1 MRFPWSKRET
11 PVALQADRPAAAFEL
26 NAPAQLMQLWGIG
39 TGDYTTPVS
48 RAQAM
53 SVPAVKK
60 ARDLIAGSVG
70 GLPVRVQNERTRER
84 LDLPPLLAQPEA
96 HLARSVTMVKIV
108 EDLLFNERSWL
119 RIVEK
124 DAKTDYPTKVR
135 RLDHVLV
142 RENQKVYAARDGSVQ
157 GDTLEQVPDS
167 LLIRIE
173 SPTDGWLTAG
183 ARVIR
188 QALLLDKLAAR
199 IAASPRPQGVFTPV
213 EGVDPGDRDEIQEM
227 LDDWN
232 ADRGDST
239 WGYVGA
245 ALKLNP
251 LSWTA
256 EEIQLADSRQH
267 AVLEIA
273 RLTGLDAEDL
283 GVSTT
288 SRTYQNSEQRRLDRI
303 TDVLLPY
310 IEQENVYRSANGHSA
325 IQDRLSMDDVLPPG
339 RVVRFGFDGFLRAD
353 SKTRYEALEIGRR
366 VGAYDDERI
375 AEVED
380 IPVARVK
387 APEPT
392 PAAPTPMPAVRENAD
407 A

>member
-1 MRFPWSKRET
+1 VRFPWSRRGET
-11 PVALQADRPAAAFEL
+11 PVALQADRPDAAFDL
-26 NAPAQLMQLWGIG
+26 SAPAQLMQLWGIG
-39 TGDYTTPVS
+39 TGDYTQPVS

-70 GLPVRVQNERTRER
+70 GLPVRVQNETTRER
-84 LDLPPLLAQPEA
+84 LPLLPPLLAQPEA
-96 HLARSVTMVKIV
+96 HLARSVSMVKTV
-108 EDLLFNERSWL
+108 EDMLFEGRSWW
-119 RIVEK
+119 RITEF
-124 DAKTDYPTKVR
+124 DPKTNYPTKVR

-142 RENQKVYAARDGSVQ
+142 RENQRVYAARDGSVQ
-157 GDTLEQVPDS
+157 GDTLEQVPDE

-188 QALLLDKLAAR
+188 QALLLDKIAAR
-199 IAASPRPQGVFTPV
+199 IAASPRPQGVFTPK
-213 EGVDPGDRDEIQEM
+213 EGVDPGDHDEIQEM
-227 LDDWN
+227 LDAWN
-232 ADRGDST
+232 ADRSENS
-239 WGYVGA
+239 WAYVGA
-245 ALKLNP
+245 ALDLSP

-256 EEIQLADSRQH
+256 EQIQLADSRQH

-303 TDVLLPY
+303 TDVLSPY
-310 IEQENVYRSANGHSA
+310 ISA
-325 IQDRLSMDDVLPPG
+325 IADRLSMDDVLPPG
-339 RVVRFGFDGFLRAD
+339 RVVRFDFTGFLRAD
-353 SKTRYEALEIGRR
+353 SKTRMESFEIGRR
-366 VGAYDDERI
+366 VGAFDDERI

-380 IPVARVK
+380 IPTSRVK
-387 APEPT
+387 AEK
-392 PAAPTPMPAVRENAD
+392 PAPAPMPAVRENAD

>member
-1 MRFPWSKRET
+1 MRFPWRKREDG

-26 NAPAQLMQLWGIG
+26 NAPAQLMALWGIG

-84 LDLPPLLAQPEA
+84 QDLPPLLAQPEA

-108 EDLLFNERSWL
+108 EDMLFEGRSWL
-119 RIVEK
+119 RIVEI
-124 DAKTDYPTKVR
+124 DAKTKYPTKVR

-142 RENQKVYAARDGSVQ
+142 RENQKVYTSRDGSVQ
-157 GDTLEQVPDS
+157 GATLEQVPDE

-213 EGVDPGDRDEIQEM
+213 EGVDPGPKEVIQEM

-232 ADRGDST
+232 ADRGESA

-256 EEIQLADSRQH
+256 EELQLADSRQH
-267 AVLEIA
+267 AVLEVA

-310 IEQENVYRSANGHSA
+310 IAA

-353 SKTRYEALEIGRR
+353 SKTRYEALVLGRQ

-387 APEPT
+387 TPEPPA
-392 PAAPTPMPAVRENAD
+392 PAALPPVRENTD

>member
-1 MRFPWSKRET
+1 MLSS
-11 PVALQADRPAAAFEL
+11 DRRGPSFEL
-26 NAPAQLMQLWGIG
+26 SAPELIAEWVTG
-39 TGDYTTPVS
+39 GDYVQPVS

-70 GLPVRVQNERTRER
+70 GLPVRIQNEQTRER
-84 LDLPPLLAQPEA
+84 LPLPPLLAQPEA

-108 EDLLFNERSWL
+108 EDLLFNQRSWL
-119 RIVEK
+119 RIVEQ
-124 DAKTDYPTKVR
+124 DAKTGYPTKVR

-142 RENQKVYAARDGSVQ
+142 RENQKVYVARDGSVQ
-157 GDTLEQVPDS
+157 GDTLEQVPDE

-188 QALLLDKLAAR
+188 AALALDKMAAR

-213 EGVDPGDRDEIQEM
+213 EGVDPGDQDEIMAM
-227 LDDWN
+227 LDTWN
-232 ADRGDST
+232 ASRDTES

-245 ALKLNP
+245 ALKLNM
-251 LSWTA
+251 LSWNA
-256 EEIQLADSRQH
+256 EEIQLAQSRQH

-273 RLTGLDAEDL
+273 RMTGLDAEDL

-303 TDVLLPY
+303 TDVLAPY
-310 IEQENVYRSANGHSA
+310 ISA
-325 IQDRLSMDDVLPPG
+325 IADRLSMNDVLPPG

-353 SKTRYEALEIGRR
+353 VKTRMEALEIGRR
-366 VGAYDDERI
+366 VGAYDDERV

-380 IPVARVK
+380 IPTARVK
-387 APEPT
+387 APEPPT
-392 PAAPTPMPAVRENAD
+392 PALPAVPLEVARG
-407 A
+407 